1 LRGEQITVRICLRE
15 VKNVK
20 RDIRPK
26 AIHYTGLPMNKI
38 SLWKMDTMFSGL
50 VPGPR
55 SIIQLVCIVWR
66 EHRGLAAILKMAA
79 KMLTKLHNMR
89 YRQHTMKCLV

>member
-1 LRGEQITVRICLRE
+1 
-15 VKNVK
+15 
-20 RDIRPK
+20 
-26 AIHYTGLPMNKI
+26 MNKI

>member
-1 LRGEQITVRICLRE
+1 MAYASWRE
-15 VKNVK
+15 VDSNDHGVVDQRLCIYKPTHEKNFIVENGH
-20 RDIRPK
+20 DV
-26 AIHYTGLPMNKI
+26 
-38 SLWKMDTMFSGL
+38 SGL

-55 SIIQLVCIVWR
+55 SIIQFVCIVWR

-79 KMLTKLHNMR
+79 KMLTNLHNMR